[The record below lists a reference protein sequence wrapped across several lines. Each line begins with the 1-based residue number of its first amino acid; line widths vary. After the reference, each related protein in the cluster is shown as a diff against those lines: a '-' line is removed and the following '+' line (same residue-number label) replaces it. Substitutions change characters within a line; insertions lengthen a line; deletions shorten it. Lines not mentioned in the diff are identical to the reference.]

1 MINQCIHKV
10 YQRDKKVFIPEF
22 GAIIYSEFNDEVDF
36 NELLTFDDGKVIEEI
51 QKQQSITEEQ
61 ARKAL
66 EKYVREVKAT
76 VEKGKSH
83 NFEGI
88 GYLSRDKQGALVM
101 QKGPTNSDVSGKSP
115 EASIPTTSEEN
126 IADPAKVDEK
136 IEEVEKDE
144 INHPDSGDL
153 FEEEATDS
161 EFPRFENTPIFPDV
175 DNDEDETVFSV
186 EEEKQFGY
194 EYEEELKIDESESSS
209 GSGLKTAFLIII
221 PILLIA
227 AGAYYYFN
235 LDKSDTTL
243 GESSKIQSVE
253 SIPEKDVLES
263 TEDATESVD
272 SEKTDNTP
280 VRLTSSSSTSQIDED
295 KTFCLI
301 MGSFKVER
309 NADKYQR
316 RLKQKGL
323 DSNKFKG
330 RKNFY
335 FVGIQSIKGKSNAV
349 KQLDEIKSKVPSAW
363 IYNKDLLL

>member
-51 QKQQSITEEQ
+51 QKQQSITEEE

-66 EKYVREVKAT
+66 EKYVKEVKAT

-101 QKGPTNSDVSGKSP
+101 QKEQTSSDVTEKSP
-115 EASIPTTSEEN
+115 EASIPSSDEN
-126 IADPAKVDEK
+126 VAEPTQVDEI

-144 INHPDSGDL
+144 INIPDSRDL
-153 FEEEATDS
+153 FEEEPTDS
-161 EFPRFENTPIFPDV
+161 EIPRFENTPVFPDM
-175 DNDEDETVFSV
+175 DNEEDETVFSV

-194 EYEEELKIDESESSS
+194 EEELEISESESS
-209 GSGLKTAFLIII
+209 GGNGLKTAFLIII
-221 PILLIA
+221 PILLLA
-227 AGAYYYFN
+227 AGVYYYFN
-235 LDKSDTTL
+235 YYKSEAPNQET
-243 GESSKIQSVE
+243 SKIESVE

-263 TEDATESVD
+263 AEKATKVAD

-280 VRLTSSSSTSQIDED
+280 VRLASTSSVDQLDEG

-349 KQLDEIKSKVPSAW
+349 RQLDEIKSKVPSAW